1 MTGVLQSL
9 EKKTRPSTS
18 AITVVSQEV
27 YGCMNDRAAS
37 WLEGRG
43 IDPELASRIGIVSV
57 TQRDG
62 SEWIA
67 FPYVKNGEVINRK
80 YRSLDRKDFRMDPGR
95 PQVWFNGDV
104 ITDASLSAYPL
115 IITEGECLPGE
126 TEVLTPEGWV
136 AIADYHGGMVAQWS
150 DGRLHWVVPLAKVDK
165 PYVGDLIHF
174 RGRSVT
180 MAVTPGHRMAGIGK
194 GGDVAVLTAEERA
207 DGYCRHHVLP
217 RSGVLDGPGTGL
229 SSDQIAF
236 CIAVSA
242 DAAIDVR
249 KQSYAGGPARRPAA
263 ESRYARMWFRRE
275 RKIDRLAGILSRLG
289 LPFSRTQQRG
299 GEFFGVPLP
308 QWVPGRLLPWE
319 WVAVATSAERDF
331 ILHELR
337 EWDGNGVPGRSQEEF
352 ATKHVELAE
361 WVQAMCH
368 TSGRCSTI
376 MQRENGIGSWY
387 KVSVLHGK
395 SSGSYQSMR
404 VGRTHHSGRVY
415 CLTVPSGFFLVRQEG
430 RVFVTGN
437 CDAIVAIQ
445 CGFIR
450 SVSVPGGAPSTVGS
464 EGNAKYAFIADTLDD
479 LRGTREVI
487 LAVDGDKP
495 GMNLMHDISIR
506 IGRGRCKYVT
516 YPDGCKDLN
525 DVYRDYGSAGVS
537 DVLNNSRW
545 CHVPGLFMMSELPP
559 VPFVKPYDTLIHG
572 LSEHYRIRKCDFTVV
587 TGVPGSGKS
596 TFVNDIASRM
606 AWNHG
611 WRTCFA
617 SFEQHPQ
624 IDHRRALRTWHSKKL
639 EKYMASDEIAAADK
653 WIDQFFSFVVQEED
667 ADADLEWLLDKLA
680 SAVIRFGADICVID
694 PWNEMDHALPNGQS
708 QTDYIGYAIRQLK
721 KFARKWNV
729 HVIVV
734 AHPAKLLRDKEGKMP
749 IPSLYDINGSANWAN
764 KCDVGIIVH
773 NCSTD
778 EDGEYTIIRVAKT
791 RYRDQIGVPGD
802 VPVRFDRD
810 TSRFVAL

>member
-18 AITVVSQEV
+18 AITVVSQEA
-27 YGCMNDRAAS
+27 YGCMTDRAAS

-67 FPYVKNGEVINRK
+67 FPYVKDGEVINRK

-95 PQVWFNGDV
+95 PQAWFNGDV
-104 ITDASLSAYPL
+104 ITDKSLEAHPL
-115 IITEGECLPGE
+115 VVTEGE
-126 TEVLTPEGWV
+126 
-136 AIADYHGGMVAQWS
+136 ID
-150 DGRLHWVVPLAKVDK
+150 
-165 PYVGDLIHF
+165 
-174 RGRSVT
+174 
-180 MAVTPGHRMAGIGK
+180 AVI
-194 GGDVAVLTAEERA
+194 
-207 DGYCRHHVLP
+207 
-217 RSGVLDGPGTGL
+217 
-229 SSDQIAF
+229 
-236 CIAVSA
+236 
-242 DAAIDVR
+242 
-249 KQSYAGGPARRPAA
+249 
-263 ESRYARMWFRRE
+263 
-275 RKIDRLAGILSRLG
+275 
-289 LPFSRTQQRG
+289 
-299 GEFFGVPLP
+299 
-308 QWVPGRLLPWE
+308 
-319 WVAVATSAERDF
+319 
-331 ILHELR
+331 
-337 EWDGNGVPGRSQEEF
+337 
-352 ATKHVELAE
+352 
-361 WVQAMCH
+361 
-368 TSGRCSTI
+368 
-376 MQRENGIGSWY
+376 
-387 KVSVLHGK
+387 
-395 SSGSYQSMR
+395 
-404 VGRTHHSGRVY
+404 
-415 CLTVPSGFFLVRQEG
+415 
-430 RVFVTGN
+430 
-437 CDAIVAIQ
+437 AIQ
-445 CGFIR
+445 CGFVR
-450 SVSVPGGAPSTVGS
+450 AVSVPGGAPSTVGCD
-464 EGNAKYAFIADTLDD
+464 GNAKYAFIADTLDD

-545 CHVPGLFMMSELPP
+545 CHVPGLFIMSELPP
-559 VPFVKPYDTLIHG
+559 VPFVKPYDTLING
-572 LSEHYRIRKCDFTVV
+572 LSDHYRIRKCDFTVV

-773 NCSTD
+773 NCSTE
-778 EDGEYTIIRVAKT
+778 EDGEHTIIRVAKT